1 MNMTLSEIR
10 QAEGYE
16 IIAKILPT
24 LGQISPEEWHLKTK
38 IWSIKYRIPIEEIL
52 PLYKPTINK
61 HPPPPAKPISV
72 KVAEANPIK
81 VAAVLETLI
90 CGSCQTPFEPK
101 TTRQK
106 FCSNTCSSRERNRK
120 HRKK

>member
-1 MNMTLSEIR
+1 MKLSEIR

-16 IIAKILPT
+16 AIAKILPT

-38 IWSIKYRIPIEEIL
+38 IWSIRYRIPIEEIL
-52 PLYKPTINK
+52 PLYKPPIGK
-61 HPPPPAKPISV
+61 PAPARTVSV
-72 KVAEANPIK
+72 KVSEANPIK
-81 VAAVLETLI
+81 VAAELETLI

-120 HRKK
+120 HRNK